1 MKKRKEKEFKIRTY
15 LTGIIWLALACS
27 MIISALLFA
36 FLKHFL
42 EMPENIPAIVWLLIF
57 NTMIAGLITV
67 LLNGKVLEPITKLSE
82 AMKDVSQGDFDKQ
95 LETSSRIA
103 EVAQSYNSF
112 NVMTKELRATQILQM
127 DFVSNVSHE
136 FKTPINAIEGYTMLL
151 QGEELSNEQ
160 NEYVE
165 KILKRFGESKE
176 INWIVTGIVLLED
189 TKGESQW
196 NGIPVFGETDD
207 YLEYATQHVVD
218 EVFIQVDEIQKRESC
233 LKNIIL
239 EFEKM
244 GVVVNLNLDL
254 FDLGING
261 VKQVYSLERYNVL
274 AFSSRLFDYRMVCIK
289 RMIDIT
295 GALVGLLF
303 TGIIGIVLA
312 PFLLIES
319 PGPLIFCQNRVGVNG
334 RIFKFYK
341 FRSMCPNAE
350 AKLDDLLDQNEMDGP
365 VFKIK
370 DDPRITRVGK
380 FIRKTSLDELPQL
393 WNILKGDM
401 SIVGP
406 RPALPREVEQY
417 GDYEKQR
424 LYVTPGLSCYWQIAP
439 HRNDLSFEEWMDLDV
454 KYVKE
459 RSFWVDWKIIFKTFK
474 VCLLGRGE

>member
-165 KILKRFGESKE
+165 KILFNTQRLSCLVGNILLLSKLENQNIPMKKIKYRLDEQKE
-176 INWIVTGIVLLED
+176 IG
-189 TKGESQW
+189 
-196 NGIPVFGETDD
+196 F
-207 YLEYATQHVVD
+207 
-218 EVFIQVDEIQKRESC
+218 QVE
-233 LKNIIL
+233 
-239 EFEKM
+239 M
-244 GVVVNLNLDL
+244 
-254 FDLGING
+254 
-261 VKQVYSLERYNVL
+261 
-274 AFSSRLFDYRMVCIK
+274 
-289 RMIDIT
+289 
-295 GALVGLLF
+295 
-303 TGIIGIVLA
+303 
-312 PFLLIES
+312 
-319 PGPLIFCQNRVGVNG
+319 
-334 RIFKFYK
+334 
-341 FRSMCPNAE
+341 E
-350 AKLDDLLDQNEMDGP
+350 A
-365 VFKIK
+365 
-370 DDPRITRVGK
+370 
-380 FIRKTSLDELPQL
+380 
-393 WNILKGDM
+393 
-401 SIVGP
+401 
-406 RPALPREVEQY
+406 
-417 GDYEKQR
+417 
-424 LYVTPGLSCYWQIAP
+424 
-439 HRNDLSFEEWMDLDV
+439 V
-454 KYVKE
+454 KYVGNEGLFMHVWINLLDNAIKF
-459 RSFWVDWKIIFKTFK
+459 SPNQGIITMFLKQENDQVKFILEDEGPGIDEEIK
-474 VCLLGRGE
+474 NRIFDKFYQADGSHKAEGNGLGLALVKRIIDSAGGTIEAQNREYGGCRFVVQLPLQ